1 MTNVLIRK
9 TLGNSCKYA
18 RIYDDVI
25 IIYSNPTSVEF
36 DVLNKDYYL
45 IIKDKKTID
54 DIINTCYLPYKNTL
68 IDLYVYNES
77 FDSAKEQLI
86 IYENDKEYKF
96 DLNQSS
102 VTQDINKKLSVELFT
117 CPLEKEYLLD
127 LDEIE
132 NILLS
137 KKIINNNDIIDSIK
151 RKIKENARNG
161 NTIKSDVKLEDIIK
175 NDIKSLEEKIKN
187 LPDLIY
193 QKKYLEAKKL
203 LTDYIK
209 KVSLLLKTR
218 VYSFNNAQEYYFSTY
233 KIKDK
238 DIVWTPYSISFAY
251 NKLAWIA
258 NEEKAYSKAREYCD
272 KAIYFNPMGVVY
284 YFEKAASYKLQ
295 KDLEGMIEIIRSS
308 YDYIFHHNDLA
319 GYYRCLGYYYVE
331 KKEYELAYACYLL
344 SLYYDNKNKNALNEI
359 EYIKQQVNKP
369 RYKITLEEAL
379 EILDKNHIPLS
390 IKEENKEILLNFIN
404 DKKYIE
410 TRPKDVELVKKEYE
424 IFDKPI
430 EEADDSDIQTCFDN
444 LFKYSNKV
452 KNVDKLITMLKN
464 EFMKNLH
471 ITVEG
476 TDIVEKNKFIN
487 NIYSILEKTGKVQG
501 KMGFLSLYNLGANNT
516 YIRSDNS
523 NNNSRDSRGVLY
535 NVYES
540 IWKTK
545 LPTNKLYLIEDIGE
559 FIDDYKNFKSKGG
572 SDIKRKQYEHAL
584 EILGDILEKN
594 FIIINAKED
603 EIERLF
609 QVEPKLQFIYQNN
622 RYYIPEISLEESYNL
637 YINQIDDNVYDIL
650 KQHKEKYKKKYI
662 EYISLNKNF
671 IPFDNR
677 EIANYLATYSNLQ
690 GNVVFPDDMYK
701 KETIDEALND
711 IVGLEKIKNKI
722 KDFEKYMLFRVKA
735 EANNIKLDN
744 YNMHMIFTGNPGTGK
759 TTIARI
765 MAKMLYDMGVI
776 KENKLVEAE
785 RKDLVAGYIG
795 QTAIKT
801 SEIIEK
807 AMGGVL
813 FIDEAYSL
821 ARDHD
826 SQHGFG
832 DEAIETLIKAMEDR
846 KGEFVV
852 IFAGYKKEMADFIE
866 ANPGIASRIGYVFD
880 FPDYTRDELK
890 LILDKKIEKSGLKI
904 NEDTNEDILKV
915 MNYFARVKNIGNG
928 RFVDKFIQEILLK
941 HSRNDSEDILT
952 ITKEDIPTVEEI
964 TNSIYNGENM
974 INPDEISDKSLRK
987 TAVHEVGHALVRYK
1001 LFNSP
1006 EIVKITINSEGT
1018 GVLGYVQLKQN
1029 YSEYTSTKQG
1039 IMNNIMVCLAGMV
1052 SEEVFLG
1059 EFSNGNSSDL
1069 EKATAYAKDM
1079 IVKYGMSSLGYGQID
1094 NESGEIAVLVQKEIN
1109 NILKECFDNTKK
1121 LIEEN
1126 KDKMEKIVDYLYEKK
1141 EIDEEQFIN
1150 IYNS

>member
-1 MTNVLIRK
+1 MTNVFIRK
-9 TLGNSCKYA
+9 TLGNSSKYV

-25 IIYSNPTSVEF
+25 ILYTNPNSEEF
-36 DVLNKDYYL
+36 DVLNKNYYL
-45 IIKDKKTID
+45 IIQDKNVIN
-54 DIINTCYLPYKNTL
+54 DIINTYYLPYKNDL
-68 IDLYVYNES
+68 INSYVYDES
-77 FDSAKEQLI
+77 FKNAKEQLI
-86 IYENDKEYKF
+86 IYENEKEYKI
-96 DLNQSS
+96 DLNKSLETQSFNRS
-102 VTQDINKKLSVELFT
+102 ISLGLFT
-117 CPLEKEYLLD
+117 CPIKKEYLL
-127 LDEIE
+127 EINE
-132 NILLS
+132 IKTILISKNIISDNSGEAYRKLVIE
-137 KKIINNNDIIDSIK
+137 KKNNSNDIEELLK
-151 RKIKENARNG
+151 K
-161 NTIKSDVKLEDIIK
+161 
-175 NDIKSLEEKIKN
+175 DIKVLEEQLTN
-187 LPDLIY
+187 LPTLIY
-193 QKKYLEAKKL
+193 KKKYVEAKKIL
-203 LTDYIK
+203 IDYIK
-209 KVSLLLKTR
+209 KVFLIQKTKE
-218 VYSFNNAQEYYFSTY
+218 YSFGNLQEYYY
-233 KIKDK
+233 AIHKLKNEDIK
-238 DIVWTPYSISFAY
+238 WSHYRISYAY
-251 NKLAWIA
+251 NKLAWIL
-258 NEEKAYSKAREYCD
+258 NEEGNYNKAREFCD
-272 KAIYFNPMGVVY
+272 KAIEYNPLGISN
-284 YFEKAASYKLQ
+284 YFEKAVSYKIE
-295 KDLEGMIEIIRSS
+295 KDFENMFKVAKEA
-308 YDYIFHHNDLA
+308 YDYIFNHVDLA
-319 GYYRCLGYYYVE
+319 GYYRMLGYYYVE
-331 KKEYELAYACYLL
+331 VEKYDLAYSCYLI
-344 SLYYDNKNKNALNEI
+344 SLYYDANKNAINEI
-359 EYIKQQVNKP
+359 EYIRQQVKKP
-369 RYKITLEEAL
+369 RYRLSLEEAL
-379 EILDKNHIPLS
+379 EILNKENIPIS
-390 IKEENKEILLNFIN
+390 ISSTNKEIMNNFIN
-404 DKKYIE
+404 EKKFIDN
-410 TRPKDVELVKKEYE
+410 RPKEVESVKKEFE
-424 IFDKPI
+424 LFNKPI
-430 EEADDSDIQTCFDN
+430 REEESRDLQTYFEN
-444 LFKYSNKV
+444 LEKYSSKV
-452 KNVDKLITMLKN
+452 KNVDKLIAMLKN

-476 TDIVEKNKFIN
+476 TDVVEKDKFID
-487 NIYSILEKTGKVQG
+487 NIHSILEKNGKVDG
-501 KMGFLSLYNLGANNT
+501 KMSFLSLYNLGANNT

-523 NNNSRDSRGVLY
+523 NNNMRDSRGVLY

-545 LPTNKLYLIEDIGE
+545 IPANKLYLIEDVGE
-559 FIDDYKNFKSKGG
+559 FIEDYNAFKSKGG

-584 EILGDILEKN
+584 EILGDILEN
-594 FIIINAKED
+594 NYIIINAKED
-603 EIERLF
+603 EIDKLF
-609 QVEPKLQFIYQNN
+609 QIEPKLQFIYQNN

-662 EYISLNKNF
+662 EYISLNKSF

-690 GNVVFPDDMYK
+690 GKVAFPDDIYK

-722 KDFEKYMLFRVKA
+722 KDFEKFMLFRVKA

-776 KENKLVEAE
+776 KENKLVEVE
-785 RKDLVAGYIG
+785 RKDLVSGYVG

-821 ARDHD
+821 SRDHD

-866 ANPGIASRIGYVFD
+866 ANPGISSRIGYVFD
-880 FPDYTRDELK
+880 FPDYERDELK
-890 LILDKKIEKSGLKI
+890 QILDKKIEKSGLKI

-1029 YSEYTSTKQG
+1029 YSEYTSTKQS
-1039 IMNNIMVCLAGMV
+1039 ILNNIMVCLAGMV

-1069 EKATAYAKDM
+1069 EKATQYAKDM

-1109 NILKECFDNTKK
+1109 NILKESFDNTKK

-1126 KDKMEKIVDYLYEKK
+1126 KDKMEKIVDYLYDKK

>member
-9 TLGNSCKYA
+9 TLGNSCKYV
-18 RIYDDVI
+18 RLYDDI
-25 IIYSNPTSVEF
+25 IILYSNPTSEAF
-36 DVLNKDYYL
+36 DILNKDYYL
-45 IIKDKKTID
+45 IIKDQSVIN
-54 DIINTCYLPYKNTL
+54 DIINIYYLPYKDAL
-68 IDLYVYNES
+68 INSYTYDES
-77 FDSAKEQLI
+77 FLDAKEQLI
-86 IYENDKEYKF
+86 IYENNKEYKF
-96 DLNQSS
+96 
-102 VTQDINKKLSVELFT
+102 
-117 CPLEKEYLLD
+117 
-127 LDEIE
+127 
-132 NILLS
+132 
-137 KKIINNNDIIDSIK
+137 IINNSETAKKLNNSISIGLLTYPK
-151 RKIKENARNG
+151 
-161 NTIKSDVKLEDIIK
+161 DVKLSLPVEEIEKILESKNILTSNKSIDNFRKIILDNKDASSGKKTTQLEDILK
-175 NDIKSLEEKIKN
+175 NDIRELEIKIKD
-187 LPDLIY
+187 LPSLIY
-193 QKKYLEAKKL
+193 QKKYEEAKKVIVE
-203 LTDYIK
+203 YIK
-209 KVSLLLKTR
+209 KVFLVLKSR
-218 VYSFNNAQEYYFSTY
+218 VYTFDNTQEYYYATQ
-233 KIKDK
+233 KLKENDIK
-238 DIVWTPYSISFAY
+238 WSPYHLSYAY
-251 NKLAWIA
+251 NKFAWIL
-258 NEEKAYSKAREYCD
+258 NEEGNYNKAREMCD
-272 KAIYFNPMGVVY
+272 KAINFNPMSLSSY
-284 YFEKAASYKLQ
+284 LEKAASYKLE
-295 KDLEGMIEIIRSS
+295 KDFENMVKIAREA
-308 YDYIFHHNDLA
+308 YDYIFNSVDLA
-319 GYYRCLGYYYVE
+319 GYYRLLGFYYVE
-331 KKEYELAYACYLL
+331 VEKYDLAYACYEL
-344 SLYYDNKNKNALNEI
+344 SLYYDTNKNAINEI

-369 RYKITLEEAL
+369 RYKLSLDESL
-379 EILDKNHIPLS
+379 EILRKENIPVS
-390 IKEENKEILLNFIN
+390 ISDENKEIMFRFIN
-404 DKKYIE
+404 EKKYID
-410 TRPKDVELVKKEYE
+410 TKPKEVESVKKEYDL
-424 IFDKPI
+424 FNKPI
-430 EEADDSDIQTCFDN
+430 KEAEREDLQSYFEDLANYSDR
-444 LFKYSNKV
+444 V

-476 TDIVEKNKFIN
+476 TDIVEKNKFVN
-487 NIYSILEKTGKVQG
+487 TIYSILEKSNKIEG
-501 KMGFLSLYNLGANNT
+501 KMRFLSLYNLGANNT

-523 NNNSRDSRGVLY
+523 NSNARDSRGVLY
-535 NVYES
+535 SVFES

-559 FIDDYKNFKSKGG
+559 FIDDYKAFKSKGG
-572 SDIKRKQYEHAL
+572 PDIKRKQYEHAL

-603 EIERLF
+603 EIDRLF
-609 QVEPKLQFIYQNN
+609 QIEPKLQFIYQNN
-622 RYYIPEISLEESYNL
+622 RYYIPEITLEESYNL
-637 YINQIDDNVYDIL
+637 YINQIDDTVYDIL

-677 EIANYLATYSNLQ
+677 EIANYLATFSNLQ
-690 GNVVFPDDMYK
+690 GNVVFPDDIYK

-776 KENKLVEAE
+776 KENKLVEVE
-785 RKDLVAGYIG
+785 RKDLVSGYVG

-821 ARDHD
+821 SRDHD

-866 ANPGIASRIGYVFD
+866 ANPGISSRIGYVFD
-880 FPDYTRDELK
+880 FPDYERDELK
-890 LILDKKIEKSGLKI
+890 QILDKKIEKSGLKI

-928 RFVDKFIQEILLK
+928 RFVDKFLQEILLK
-941 HSRNDSEDILT
+941 HSRNDNEDILT

-964 TNSIYNGENM
+964 TASIYNGENM
-974 INPDEISDKSLRK
+974 INPDEISEKSLRK

-1029 YSEYTSTKQG
+1029 YSEYTSTKQS
-1039 IMNNIMVCLAGMV
+1039 ILNNIMVCLAGMV

-1069 EKATAYAKDM
+1069 EKATEYAKDM
-1079 IVKYGMSSLGYGQID
+1079 IVKYGMSNLGYGQIN
-1094 NESGEIAVLVQKEIN
+1094 NESGEIAVLVQREIN
-1109 NILKECFDNTKK
+1109 NILKECFESTKK

-1126 KDKMEKIVDYLYEKK
+1126 KNKMEKIVDYLYDKK